1 MWDTSGLKALDQ
13 RSFSLQPLR
22 PRPLAGASTSNTRPP
37 GYTLLSSNHW
47 GLVDFHFLPTYI
59 GHISKYYEG
68 IQLAEVVYFAFAKA
82 IGFISDFSL
91 NSITIPKPCRL
102 VSFHWKWW
110 MRSLRYLLAGHC
122 DQDGWVIS
130 LYLLETVHQNH
141 FGQMRSYPS
150 SSWAGLLTQRSLWS
164 SLQICPSINGR
175 AQPERPALFL
185 LGRIETWPQYQLPK
199 AHKVSEHGKLVIG
212 GIWGKLVFISFLWF
226 PNYAEKIPERPKH
239 VIKSQS
245 KLQDHKA
252 ISPSAFQWSSLPRF
266 VQLVPRWL
274 PPSYSSQ
281 SIP

>member
-68 IQLAEVVYFAFAKA
+68 IQLTEVVYFAFAKA
-82 IGFISDFSL
+82 IGFVSDFSL

-102 VSFHWKWW
+102 ISFHWKWW
-110 MRSLRYLLAGHC
+110 MRSLWYLLAGHC

-150 SSWAGLLTQRSLWS
+150 SSWAGLLTQ
-164 SLQICPSINGR
+164 
-175 AQPERPALFL
+175 
-185 LGRIETWPQYQLPK
+185 K
-199 AHKVSEHGKLVIG
+199 KLV
-212 GIWGKLVFISFLWF
+212 KQ
-226 PNYAEKIPERPKH
+226 PANMPEHQR
-239 VIKSQS
+239 
-245 KLQDHKA
+245 
-252 ISPSAFQWSSLPRF
+252 PSATGAPS
-266 VQLVPRWL
+266 VVPLGQNWNL
-274 PPSYSSQ
+274 ASVSAPKSTQ
-281 SIP
+281 SVWTRQIGDWWYLR